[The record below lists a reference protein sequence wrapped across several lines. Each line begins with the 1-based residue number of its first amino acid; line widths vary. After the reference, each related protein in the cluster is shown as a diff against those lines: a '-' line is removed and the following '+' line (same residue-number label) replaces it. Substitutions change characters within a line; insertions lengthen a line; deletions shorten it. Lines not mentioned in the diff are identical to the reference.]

1 MLNKVADG
9 AMPLVKRERAIQ
21 FRAVEAEK
29 MARSAM
35 MGFIEQ
41 GRFDEGRALLA
52 TAADADGNPGPL
64 PLPPDAV
71 KELSGVLEERRA
83 EATALEARLDRVD
96 TVVEGTAGPTDDPT
110 EWRALVE
117 EHFAVVAPQRAE
129 LDPAERIGAEDDY
142 VRNLGHLPKP
152 LMRFLRAGM
161 LSGEPKHEAAAAL
174 RLKTLGD
181 HDPALIEA
189 IPEAERTRAA
199 AIAEFAELAP
209 QAAAALRL
217 KTLGDHDPALI
228 EAIPEAERT
237 RAAAIA
243 EFAELGLKPERA
255 VELADERLVT
265 VADAIEEQVLDLR
278 GQIGGGI
285 TDDAKEIGKP
295 DGRPGVPNKKPAERN
310 EIPEVS
316 ISETRLDGPCREIYL
331 DFDENTYQL
340 GQVYDRI
347 NENEGEVNKTRL
359 EIKSLNGELSDEYLD
374 LLQSAISA
382 GLSLPAGSMLK
393 VITEAAQ
400 LGMNVAKIHQILRN
414 LDILGEQLKEL
425 EQEAVKLEEKRLHRL
440 RKEAL
445 LKKTI
450 ETMRRKTRQ
459 EKSP

>member
-161 LSGEPKHEAAAAL
+161 LSGEPKHE
-174 RLKTLGD
+174 
-181 HDPALIEA
+181 
-189 IPEAERTRAA
+189 
-199 AIAEFAELAP
+199 
-209 QAAAALRL
+209 AAAALRL

>member
-199 AIAEFAELAP
+199 AIAEFV
-209 QAAAALRL
+209 
-217 KTLGDHDPALI
+217 
-228 EAIPEAERT
+228 
-237 RAAAIA
+237 
-243 EFAELGLKPERA
+243 ELGLKPERA

-459 EKSP
+459 EKSS

>member
-199 AIAEFAELAP
+199 AIAEFAEL
-209 QAAAALRL
+209 
-217 KTLGDHDPALI
+217 
-228 EAIPEAERT
+228 
-237 RAAAIA
+237 
-243 EFAELGLKPERA
+243 GLKPERA

-331 DFDENTYQL
+331 
-340 GQVYDRI
+340 
-347 NENEGEVNKTRL
+347 RL
-359 EIKSLNGELSDEYLD
+359 
-374 LLQSAISA
+374 
-382 GLSLPAGSMLK
+382 
-393 VITEAAQ
+393 
-400 LGMNVAKIHQILRN
+400 
-414 LDILGEQLKEL
+414 
-425 EQEAVKLEEKRLHRL
+425 
-440 RKEAL
+440 
-445 LKKTI
+445 
-450 ETMRRKTRQ
+450 
-459 EKSP
+459 